1 MYASAYDSF
10 IFLVSNTINIDWLWL
25 LLVGMLK
32 HEGQRTRKVRD
43 VDVTC
48 LFIKETGQDV
58 YDYVL

>member
-1 MYASAYDSF
+1 MKDKGHVKS
-10 IFLVSNTINIDWLWL
+10 
-25 LLVGMLK
+25 
-32 HEGQRTRKVRD
+32 D